1 MGFLVL
7 GLTTSVAIVEAL
19 AAAIPAVPRTQ
30 LGIVLTTTAH
40 HPRRLALPHDYKLL
54 DIREIVAFRNN
65 DLMIDKARLGA
76 WLKGF
81 RKGLNKPAAVGAGR
95 PSYAQL
101 TEEIYKARRGR
112 NIPVTDKRAEA
123 KAIRAEAESC
133 FPNAKIPVV
142 KTIEGHMRQMSTRK

>member
-112 NIPVTDKRAEA
+112 NMVTDKSAEA
-123 KAIRAEAESC
+123 KAIRAEAESR

-142 KTIEGHMRQMSTRK
+142 KTIEGHMRQISTRK